1 MDLTLNQTLKLSIYS
16 TKCKLTDVH
25 KFIDSFI
32 DNGLLQVMQHLKHC
46 VSSLIPHLHD
56 ATSCSTGLITGCIV
70 QTGV

>member
-1 MDLTLNQTLKLSIYS
+1 MDLKLNQTLKLSIYS

-32 DNGLLQVMQHLKHC
+32 DNGLLQLMQQLKHYINT
-46 VSSLIPHLHD
+46 LIPHLHD
-56 ATSCSTGLITGCIV
+56 ATGCSTGLTTGCIV